1 MNSASS
7 RSKVKKPCRNKKPS
21 HNANP
26 SYHSGFFCHCSSC
39 RSFHRLFVKDIDV
52 VSKVCATARNK
63 SSLQLSNEA
72 FLDRFKETQ
81 LNAKPKWIKLGD
93 RVTARGTHT
102 GIVKYIGPLD
112 DRVISPPTYVG
123 IQLDEPVGLHCGI
136 VNGKRYFET
145 PKGRG
150 LMVKYEEVSK
160 RKPAEKCP
168 PIQGNTMFPSYEPG
182 KYTRLWADRKPTQ
195 HHRGV
200 PALRWET
207 PVPGD
212 VKTPVSG
219 QHRPAGADGATP
231 LGTPPPWSLG
241 RPMATPLQIAGM
253 DPMPEHTQ
261 QPWNYNPRCVTSHQ
275 IKTVG
280 TFSGRGGVKV
290 EDWVR
295 DMRYVIDSKGPMP
308 LRAEFNEIVRHTGG
322 RARDLLLNLELG
334 EPSSCT
340 PEAAFGELLEE
351 YGEREWTASPMAA
364 FYARMQHPNESPSDY
379 AIALE
384 AKLRMA
390 KEKGAGSAK
399 VEAKARD
406 EMLTIQFMYGLRD
419 QDVKSRLAPM
429 RPRDMS
435 FRELRR
441 ELKVIDEEQ
450 KQRKGANSYRMDNKH
465 LVFYTKSSMIN
476 NGQEQD

>member
-102 GIVKYIGPLD
+102 GIVKYIGPLED
-112 DRVISPPTYVG
+112 KVISPPTYVG

-168 PIQGNTMFPSYEPG
+168 PIQGNPMFPSYEPG
-182 KYTRLWADRKPTQ
+182 KYTRLWADSDVGSPVNQTEQWKE
-195 HHRGV
+195 RGR
-200 PALRWET
+200 A
-207 PVPGD
+207 
-212 VKTPVSG
+212 KS
-219 QHRPAGADGATP
+219 A
-231 LGTPPPWSLG
+231 PPPE
-241 RPMATPLQIAGM
+241 Q
-253 DPMPEHTQ
+253 
-261 QPWNYNPRCVTSHQ
+261 
-275 IKTVG
+275 
-280 TFSGRGGVKV
+280 
-290 EDWVR
+290 
-295 DMRYVIDSKGPMP
+295 
-308 LRAEFNEIVRHTGG
+308 
-322 RARDLLLNLELG
+322 
-334 EPSSCT
+334 
-340 PEAAFGELLEE
+340 
-351 YGEREWTASPMAA
+351 TASEEQA
-364 FYARMQHPNESPSDY
+364 S
-379 AIALE
+379 
-384 AKLRMA
+384 AKAQQSWSRA
-390 KEKGAGSAK
+390 KWRISLMFKLDDKGTQRNRPDQLPPKVLQKISNWKKGLGGSEKDAEQLAQTLKKLHLAQEKG
-399 VEAKARD
+399 
-406 EMLTIQFMYGLRD
+406 
-419 QDVKSRLAPM
+419 
-429 RPRDMS
+429 
-435 FRELRR
+435 RR
-441 ELKVIDEEQ
+441 ELEEERE
-450 KQRKGANSYRMDNKH
+450 KEER
-465 LVFYTKSSMIN
+465 
-476 NGQEQD
+476 EQARLEREKERERRRLEAAGE